1 MTAIIIA
8 FFAGTLTVLN
18 PCILPLLPIV
28 VAAAFANGKL
38 GAAALLAGLIAG
50 FATLGILVNATGSLF
65 GVNES
70 VLRSAVAVL
79 LIIFGLVMLIPIL
92 ERRFSN
98 LVAPVGTAGANLAT
112 RANNYGIAGQFA
124 VGILLGAIWAP
135 CSGPSVGA
143 ALSLAAEAGGYL
155 TAAIRM
161 TAFATGAGL
170 VLFLVAIGA
179 RSLAGREGKISK
191 LAPYAKKIAGSA
203 FLLVGMLML
212 TNADKIIEAWLL
224 DFMPDWLINFTTKF

>member
-1 MTAIIIA
+1 MTALFLA
-8 FFAGTLTVLN
+8 FFAGTLTVIN

-28 VAAAFANGKL
+28 VAAAFANGRL
-38 GAAALLAGLIAG
+38 GAAALLAGLVAG

-65 GVNES
+65 GVSEGT
-70 VLRSAVAVL
+70 LRNAVAVL
-79 LIIFGLVMLIPIL
+79 LILFAAVLLIPVL

-98 LVAPVGTAGANLAT
+98 LVAPVGAAGANLAA
-112 RANNYGIAGQFA
+112 RASGYGIAGQFM

-143 ALSLAAEAGGYL
+143 ALSLAAEAGGYF
-155 TAAIRM
+155 TAALRM
-161 TAFATGAGL
+161 TAFALGAAL

-179 RSLAGREGKISK
+179 RSLAARGNGIAKI
-191 LAPYAKKIAGSA
+191 APYAKKIAGAA

-212 TNADKIIEAWLL
+212 TNLDKAIEASLL
-224 DFMPDWLINFTTKF
+224 DFMPDWLIAFTTRF

>member
-1 MTAIIIA
+1 MTAILLA
-8 FFAGTLTVLN
+8 FLAGTLTVLN

-38 GAAALLAGLIAG
+38 GAAALLAGLVAG
-50 FATLGILVNATGSLF
+50 FATLGVLVNATGALF
-65 GVNES
+65 GVSEIA
-70 VLRSAVAVL
+70 LRNGVSVL
-79 LIIFGLVMLIPIL
+79 LILFGLVLLIPAL

-98 LVAPVGTAGANLAT
+98 LVAPVGAAGANLAA
-112 RANNYGIAGQFA
+112 RASRYGIAGQFA

-155 TAAIRM
+155 AAAARM
-161 TAFATGAGL
+161 TAFALGAAL

-179 RSLAGREGKISK
+179 RSLATRSGGVSRF
-191 LAPYAKKIAGSA
+191 APYAKKIAGAA
-203 FLLVGMLML
+203 FLLVGILMITGL
-212 TNADKIIEAWLL
+212 DKQIESRILDLL
-224 DFMPDWLINFTTKF
+224 PDWLITFTTKF

>member
-1 MTAIIIA
+1 MTATLLA
-8 FFAGTLTVLN
+8 FLAGTLTVIN

-38 GAAALLAGLIAG
+38 GAAALLLGLIAG

-65 GVNES
+65 GVSEGS
-70 VLRSAVAVL
+70 LRIFVAVL
-79 LIIFGLVMLIPIL
+79 LVVFAAVLLIPPL

-98 LVAPVGTAGANLAT
+98 LVAPVGAAGANLAA
-112 RANNYGIAGQFA
+112 RASSYGIAGQFA

-155 TAAIRM
+155 AAAGRM
-161 TAFATGAGL
+161 VAFALGAAT
-170 VLFLVAIGA
+170 VLFLVAAGA
-179 RSLAGREGKISK
+179 RSLANRGGRLHRI
-191 LAPYAKKIAGSA
+191 APYAKKIAGGA
-203 FLLVGMLML
+203 FLLVGILML
-212 TNADKIIEAWLL
+212 TGLDKRAEAAAL
-224 DFMPDWLINFTTKF
+224 DLMPEWLITFTTKF

>member
-1 MTAIIIA
+1 MTALFLA
-8 FFAGTLTVLN
+8 FFAGTLTVIN

-38 GAAALLAGLIAG
+38 GAAALLAGLVAG
-50 FATLGILVNATGSLF
+50 FATLGVIVNATGALF
-65 GVNES
+65 GVGENT
-70 VLRSAVAVL
+70 LRVAVAVL
-79 LIIFGLVMLIPIL
+79 LVIFAAVLLIPAL

-98 LVAPVGTAGANLAT
+98 MVAPVGAAGANLAA
-112 RANNYGIAGQFA
+112 RASNYGIAGQFV

-155 TAAIRM
+155 AAAGRM
-161 TAFATGAGL
+161 TAFALGAAL

-179 RSLAGREGKISK
+179 RSLANRSGGVMKV
-191 LAPYAKKIAGSA
+191 APYAKKIAGSA
-203 FLLVGMLML
+203 FLLVGVLML
-212 TNADKIIEAWLL
+212 SGFDKHLEAGLVDL
-224 DFMPDWLINFTTKF
+224 MPDWLVAFTTRY

>member
-1 MTAIIIA
+1 MTALILA
-8 FFAGTLTVLN
+8 FLAGTLTVIN

-38 GAAALLAGLIAG
+38 GAAALLAGLVAG
-50 FATLGILVNATGSLF
+50 FATLGVLVNATGALF
-65 GVNES
+65 GVREDT
-70 VLRSAVAVL
+70 LRTAAAILLLVFAAVL
-79 LIIFGLVMLIPIL
+79 LIPAL

-98 LVAPVGTAGANLAT
+98 MVAPVGAAGANLAA
-112 RANNYGIAGQFA
+112 RAGQYGIAGQFA

-155 TAAIRM
+155 AAAGRM
-161 TAFATGAGL
+161 TAFALGAAL

-179 RSLAGREGKISK
+179 RSLAARGSGVAKI
-191 LAPYAKKIAGSA
+191 APYAKKIAGSA
-203 FLLVGMLML
+203 FLFVGVLMLSGLDKVIESGLVGL
-212 TNADKIIEAWLL
+212 
-224 DFMPDWLINFTTKF
+224 MPDWLVTFTTRF

>member
-1 MTAIIIA
+1 MTAILLA
-8 FFAGTLTVLN
+8 FLAGTLTVLN

-38 GAAALLAGLIAG
+38 GAAALLAGLVSG
-50 FATLGILVNATGSLF
+50 FATLGILVNATGALF
-65 GVNES
+65 GISEIA
-70 VLRSAVAVL
+70 LRNGVSVL
-79 LIIFGLVMLIPIL
+79 LIVFGLVLLIPAL

-98 LVAPVGTAGANLAT
+98 LVAPVGAAGANLAA
-112 RANNYGIAGQFA
+112 RASNYGIAGQFA

-155 TAAIRM
+155 AAAARM
-161 TAFATGAGL
+161 TAFALGAAL

-179 RSLAGREGKISK
+179 RSLAARSGGVSRV
-191 LAPYAKKIAGSA
+191 APYAKKIAGAA
-203 FLLVGMLML
+203 FLLVGVLMITGL
-212 TNADKIIEAWLL
+212 DKQIESRILDWL
-224 DFMPDWLINFTTKF
+224 PDWFITFTTKF

>member
-1 MTAIIIA
+1 MTAILLA
-8 FFAGTLTVLN
+8 FFAGTLTVIN

-38 GAAALLAGLIAG
+38 GAAALLAGLVAG

-65 GVNES
+65 GVSEGS
-70 VLRSAVAVL
+70 LRNAVAIL
-79 LIIFGLVMLIPIL
+79 LIVFGAILLIPAL

-98 LVAPVGTAGANLAT
+98 LVAPVGAAGANLA
-112 RANNYGIAGQFA
+112 ASAANYGIAGQFL

-143 ALSLAAEAGGYL
+143 ALSLAAEAGGYF

-161 TAFATGAGL
+161 TAFALGAAL

-179 RSLAGREGKISK
+179 RSLATRSGSVAK
-191 LAPYAKKIAGSA
+191 LAPYAKKIAGGA
-203 FLLVGMLML
+203 FLLVGVMML
-212 TNADKIIEAWLL
+212 TSADKIVEAWLL
-224 DFMPDWLINFTTKF
+224 DFMPDWLVAFTTKF

>member
-1 MTAIIIA
+1 MTAIVLA
-8 FFAGTLTVLN
+8 FLAGTLTVLN

-38 GAAALLAGLIAG
+38 GAAALLAGLVAG
-50 FATLGILVNATGSLF
+50 FATLGILVNATGALF
-65 GVNES
+65 GISELA
-70 VLRSAVAVL
+70 LRNGVSVL
-79 LIIFGLVMLIPIL
+79 LIVFGLVLLIPAL

-98 LVAPVGTAGANLAT
+98 MVAPVGAAGANLAA
-112 RANNYGIAGQFA
+112 RASKYGIAGQFA

-155 TAAIRM
+155 AAAARM
-161 TAFATGAGL
+161 TAFALGAAL

-179 RSLAGREGKISK
+179 RSLAARSGGVSRV
-191 LAPYAKKIAGSA
+191 APYAKKIAGAA
-203 FLLVGMLML
+203 FLLVGVLMITGL
-212 TNADKIIEAWLL
+212 DKQIESRVLDLL
-224 DFMPDWLINFTTKF
+224 PNWLIIFTTKF

>member
-1 MTAIIIA
+1 MTAIILA
-8 FFAGTLTVLN
+8 FFAGTLTVIN

-38 GAAALLAGLIAG
+38 GAAALLAGLVAG
-50 FATLGILVNATGSLF
+50 FATLGVLVNATGSLL
-65 GVNES
+65 GISEGA
-70 VLRSAVAVL
+70 LRNAVAILLVIFAAIL
-79 LIIFGLVMLIPIL
+79 LIPAL

-98 LVAPVGTAGANLAT
+98 LVAPVGAAGANLAA
-112 RANNYGIAGQFA
+112 RASNYGIAGQFL

-155 TAAIRM
+155 AAAARM
-161 TAFATGAGL
+161 TAFALGAAL

-179 RSLAGREGKISK
+179 RSLADRSGGVAKI
-191 LAPYAKKIAGSA
+191 APYAKKIAGAA
-203 FLLVGMLML
+203 FLIVGVLML
-212 TNADKIIEAWLL
+212 SGFDRIAEAALL
-224 DFMPDWLINFTTKF
+224 DLMPDWLVAFTTKY

>member
-1 MTAIIIA
+1 MTAILLA
-8 FFAGTLTVLN
+8 FLAGTLTVLN

-38 GAAALLAGLIAG
+38 GAAALLAGLVAG
-50 FATLGILVNATGSLF
+50 FATLGILVNATGALF
-65 GVNES
+65 GISELA
-70 VLRSAVAVL
+70 LRNGVSVL
-79 LIIFGLVMLIPIL
+79 LIVFGLVLLIPAL

-98 LVAPVGTAGANLAT
+98 LVAPVGAAGANLAA
-112 RANNYGIAGQFA
+112 RASKYGIAGQFA

-155 TAAIRM
+155 AAAARM
-161 TAFATGAGL
+161 TAFALGAAL

-179 RSLAGREGKISK
+179 RSLAARSGGVSRV
-191 LAPYAKKIAGSA
+191 APYAKKIAGAA
-203 FLLVGMLML
+203 FLLVGVLMITGL
-212 TNADKIIEAWLL
+212 DKQIESRVLDLL
-224 DFMPDWLINFTTKF
+224 PNWLIIFTTKF